1 MSGASGPGDGAVGP
15 VCARCP
21 RALGRSCCE
30 VAPGEALAT
39 LTRADVARIAA
50 HTGLGAR
57 RFVEEEG
64 LDEASAAAY
73 EASRPL
79 FRGYFRKGPVRLTLQ
94 QRPQAG
100 GGSAC
105 VFHRAGAGCALP
117 SHVRPIACRLYPFD
131 LFADGSWSVMPGR
144 HGSLEAAREGGGA
157 CLAVE
162 EGPETGELEAL
173 LAAFHTS
180 LEALQALGAELAY
193 EAKVHGRG

>member
-1 MSGASGPGDGAVGP
+1 MSGAGAFGP

-64 LDEASAAAY
+64 LDEEAAAAY
-73 EASRPL
+73 EAGRPL

-105 VFHRAGAGCALP
+105 VFHRPGAGCAL
-117 SHVRPIACRLYPFD
+117 SAQVRPIACRLYPFD
-131 LFADGSWSVMPGR
+131 VFADGSWGVMPGR
-144 HGSLEAAREGGGA
+144 YGALAAAREGGGA

-162 EGPETGELEAL
+162 EGPETGELAAL
-173 LAAFHTS
+173 LAAFHTTR
-180 LEALQALGAELAY
+180 EALEALGAELAR
-193 EAKVHGRG
+193 EAEAHGRG